1 MLPRRSHVATIRMRP
16 DQAEFLRRIAL
27 KDGEALESAM
37 AGRGNSQPA
46 LDQRCAALVRIVSLA
61 SVDSD
66 ASTFEWAVDL
76 GIAAGLDD
84 ESIFDALLV
93 IAPIIG
99 VARLTSS
106 LPHVLAALDI
116 DVIEG

>member
-1 MLPRRSHVATIRMRP
+1 LRR
-16 DQAEFLRRIAL
+16 DQAEFLRRVAL
-27 KDGEALESAM
+27 KDGEALELAM
-37 AGRGNSQPA
+37 RGRGDGQPA

-61 SVDSD
+61 SIDSD
-66 ASTFEWAVDL
+66 ASTFEWAVDM
-76 GIAAGLDD
+76 GVAAGLDD

-99 VARLTSS
+99 LSRLTSS

-116 DVIEG
+116 DLIED